1 LHPKSWQQYN
11 STDHDVARLF
21 ANLVRKLYNKQTN
34 LKRKSMTPT
43 PEIEHIVEQAVKIAQ
58 QKQHEYVTTEHLLLS
73 MIRFAPF
80 RKTADS
86 FGVEVDQ
93 LDLELDAYLNSLVSL
108 VKSDVETP
116 KKTQALER
124 IFNRANVQVMFTGR
138 RTLSIIDLYLSIMSE
153 GNSHAQYYMLK
164 YGMKK
169 AEFVEFWHKN
179 YKPTDVK
186 MSSQQADE
194 VLTEYC
200 TSLTARAQKNQ
211 LEPMIGRGKELE
223 EMITV
228 LARRFKANVL
238 MVGDPG
244 VGKTHIVDGLAQEIH
259 AGRVPEFLKGHE
271 VWSLEIGSLLAG
283 SKYRGE
289 FEEKFKAVIAALEAK
304 KNCILFVDEAHTM
317 KGAGAGST
325 AGLDFANMLKPAIT
339 KGSLKI
345 VASTT
350 WEEFYESF
358 EKDRALMRRFYR
370 LAIDEPDANTT
381 EQILIGLSPRLEQFH
396 NVLIDTEA
404 MTTAVELANRY
415 IHDRKNPDKSIDLI
429 DAACARERVK
439 DQGTVT
445 ITRAMIEAQLSR
457 VTGVPTDKLQ
467 NERSAKIVELESNIK
482 QKLYGQDAAV
492 DAVLDRV
499 YISFAGIS
507 NENRPMASF
516 LFLGPTGTGKTELAR
531 LLSRNL
537 DMPLLKYDMSE
548 FQERHSVSSL
558 IGAPPGYVG
567 FEDGSVGGGKLIS
580 DISKNPFSIIL
591 FDEIEKA
598 HPDVSNILLQ
608 MLDEGVL
615 TSSNGKKV
623 NVKNSI
629 IILTSNLGAA
639 AAEGNNIGF
648 GSQEKTGEDE
658 RALKEFFKPEMRNR
672 IDQIVKF
679 SKLDTLA
686 IKKVVL
692 KFTEELKTSLANKSI
707 RLTLTEAVVDML
719 ADKGYDAKM
728 GARPLS
734 RKIDQLIRVPLSKR
748 ILFDRLSNC
757 DITAD
762 MSGNDV
768 VFDVVAHEI
777 PVVDDDGIIRFPGA

>member
-1 LHPKSWQQYN
+1 MQHN
-11 STDHDVARLF
+11 
-21 ANLVRKLYNKQTN
+21 
-34 LKRKSMTPT
+34 
-43 PEIEHIVEQAVKIAQ
+43 PEIEQIIENSVKIARQ
-58 QKQHEYVTTEHLLLS
+58 LKHEYVLTEHVLMS
-73 MIRFAPF
+73 MLHHAPF
-80 RKTADS
+80 RKTLEK
-86 FGVEVDQ
+86 FGTDVAFLES
-93 LDLELDAYLNSLVSL
+93 DLTVYLGSLQSMVN
-108 VKSDVETP
+108 DDPEMQP
-116 KKTQALER
+116 KKTNALER
-124 IFNRANVQVMFTGR
+124 TFNRALTQVLFTGR
-138 RTLSIIDLYLSIMSE
+138 RAVTTIDLYLALMAE
-153 GNSHAQYYMLK
+153 TNSHTHYFLLK
-164 YGMKK
+164 HGVTKT
-169 AEFVEFWHKN
+169 EFVEFWNNN
-179 YKPTDVK
+179 YVQGSAEMSDKQATEILTD
-186 MSSQQADE
+186 
-194 VLTEYC
+194 YC
-200 TSLTARAQKNQ
+200 TNLTRLAREDQ
-211 LEPMIGRGKELE
+211 LEPLIGRSQELE
-223 EMITV
+223 EMVTV
-228 LARRFKANVL
+228 LARKFKANVL

-244 VGKTHIVDGLAQEIH
+244 VGKTAVIEGLAQEIN
-259 AGRVPEFLKGHE
+259 AGRVPEFLKGYE
-271 VWSLEIGSLLAG
+271 VWSLEISDLLAG

-289 FEEKFKAVIAALEAK
+289 FEEKFKEVVAALEAK
-304 KNCILFVDEAHTM
+304 KKCILFIDEAHTM
-317 KGAGAGST
+317 QGAGS
-325 AGLDFANMLKPAIT
+325 GSGSSLDFANMLKPAIT
-339 KGSLKI
+339 KGNLKV

-350 WEEFYESF
+350 WEEYYNSF

-370 LAIDEPDANTT
+370 LGIDEPDAATT
-381 EQILIGLSPRLEQFH
+381 EKILIGLSPRLEQFH
-396 NVLIDTEA
+396 NVMIDTDA
-404 MTTAVELANRY
+404 MLAAVELSNRY
-415 IHDRKNPDKSIDLI
+415 IHDKKNPDKSIDLL

-439 DQGTVT
+439 DLGQVT
-445 ITRAMIEAQLSR
+445 ITKQLIEEQLAR
-457 VTGVPTDKLQ
+457 VTGVPADRLQ

-516 LFLGPTGTGKTELAR
+516 LFTGPTGTGKTELAR
-531 LLSRNL
+531 LLSTNL

-548 FQERHSVSSL
+548 FQERHSVSGL

-567 FEDGSVGGGKLIS
+567 FEDGNLGGGKLIS

-598 HPDVSNILLQ
+598 HPDVTNILLQ

-615 TSSNGKKV
+615 TGSNGKKV

-648 GSQEKTGEDE
+648 GSQEKTGEDD

-679 SKLDTLA
+679 SRLDTLA

-692 KFTEELKTSLANKSI
+692 KFVDELRTSLANKNI
-707 RLTLTEAVVDML
+707 RLTMTEAVVDML

-748 ILFDRLSNC
+748 ILFDRLSDC

-762 MSGNDV
+762 MSGQDV
-768 VFDVVAHEI
+768 AFDVVAHEI